1 MDDDPVLWFKRDD
14 KGKLD
19 RYHEVINLIVCMQS
33 NLDIMC
39 HLSASIGLGFLVFLD
54 IMCHLSASIG
64 LGFLVFANIF
74 CVVHLKVLEGKG
86 STMAL
91 RGEVVWL
98 LTWGKL
104 SQLQPVAVSARFESL
119 RASDTINTL
128 LMRFFSGFCFH
139 NNLASE
145 RRFTLFRWKFV
156 D

>member
-33 NLDIMC
+33 N
-39 HLSASIGLGFLVFLD
+39 LD

-145 RRFTLFRWKFV
+145 RRFALFRWKFV